1 MTATLTRPSIRIVAR
16 HDYAHVVPT
25 TGIRPI
31 DDVDAAFVRGEE
43 SALRAAYDAHG
54 SAVYSYCRRSL
65 GDDRAGDVT
74 QEVFLSAWRARERF
88 DPAKGSLGAWL
99 MGITK
104 NRLIDNVRA
113 EKRHSDRRS
122 DREPGETPVESEVE
136 HVGERMLV
144 VEALKRLPERQR
156 TVVELAFFEDLTHQ
170 QIAERTAL
178 PLGTVKSDIRRS
190 LARIREELES
200 ADV

>member
-1 MTATLTRPSIRIVAR
+1 MTATLTRPDSRTAGID
-16 HDYAHVVPT
+16 DYARVVST
-25 TGIRPI
+25 AGIRPI
-31 DDVDAAFVRGEE
+31 DDVDAAFVRGDE

-65 GDDRAGDVT
+65 GENRAGDVT

-104 NRLIDNVRA
+104 NRLIDNVRS
-113 EKRHSDRRS
+113 EKRHSERRS

-136 HVGERMLV
+136 QVGNRMLV
-144 VEALKRLPERQR
+144 VEVLKRLPERQR
-156 TVVELAFFEDLTHQ
+156 TIVQLAFFDDLTHQ
-170 QIAERTAL
+170 QIAERTGH

-190 LARIREELES
+190 LARIRDELET